1 MIIVKPDLLSEKKV
15 HCNCHLFRL
24 RLQRVSS
31 CKKSHPKMEAGS
43 WTSLKSLDPKCFLIC
58 LYISTYEMT
67 RLRKKLNI
75 PNGPKLQVICMMS
88 MHLIY
93 ILKALCSL
101 TALTSALSA
110 TNTKLNVSHRSKK
123 L

>member
-1 MIIVKPDLLSEKKV
+1 
-15 HCNCHLFRL
+15 
-24 RLQRVSS
+24 
-31 CKKSHPKMEAGS
+31 
-43 WTSLKSLDPKCFLIC
+43 
-58 LYISTYEMT
+58 MT
-67 RLRKKLNI
+67 RLRKTLNI

-110 TNTKLNVSHRSKK
+110 TYIHKIECFTYIQKIFNSMYGPIFPGGYFGCGSTFFFNSWEWCKVVVQI
-123 L
+123 